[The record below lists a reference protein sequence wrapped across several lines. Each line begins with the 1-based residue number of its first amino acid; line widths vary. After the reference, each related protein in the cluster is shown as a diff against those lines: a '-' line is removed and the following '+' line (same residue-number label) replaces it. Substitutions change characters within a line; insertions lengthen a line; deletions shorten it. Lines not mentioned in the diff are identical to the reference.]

1 MPLYRDQGV
10 VLRTQKL
17 GEADRIITLFTKE
30 HGRIKAVAKGV
41 RRTKSR
47 FGARLEPASYV
58 DLQLY
63 TGRTFDT
70 ITQVVSI
77 ENYGDVLS
85 SDYQS
90 WTVASAILEAAER
103 FTQAEHEPALQQF
116 ILVSGSLKALAEKR
130 YDASLI
136 LDAYLL
142 RSLAVAGYAPSLTV
156 CSRCDAPGPH
166 KFFSLQGGGSVCP
179 TCNPS
184 ASAAPAQATL
194 DLMAHLLTGDWD
206 QAVRSESK
214 NRNEASGL
222 IAAYLQWH
230 LERGLRSLPLV
241 ERISRG

>member
-1 MPLYRDQGV
+1 MPLYRDQGI

-77 ENYGDVLS
+77 ENYGDALS

-103 FTQAEHEPALQQF
+103 FTQAEHEPSLQQYL
-116 ILVSGSLKALAEKR
+116 LVTGSLKVLAERR

-142 RSLAVAGYAPSLTV
+142 RSLSVAGYAPSLTV

-166 KFFSLQGGGSVCP
+166 KFFSLQGGGCVCVS
-179 TCNPS
+179 CKPS
-184 ASAAPAQATL
+184 ACATPSAATL
-194 DLMAHLLTGDWD
+194 ELMANLLTGNWD
-206 QAVRSESK
+206 SASKSESK

>member
-1 MPLYRDQGV
+1 MPLYRDQGI

-103 FTQAEHEPALQQF
+103 FTQAEHEPALQQYL
-116 ILVSGSLKALAEKR
+116 LVTGSLKVLAERR

-142 RSLAVAGYAPSLTV
+142 RSLSVAGYAPSLT
-156 CSRCDAPGPH
+156 
-166 KFFSLQGGGSVCP
+166 
-179 TCNPS
+179 
-184 ASAAPAQATL
+184 
-194 DLMAHLLTGDWD
+194 DLLKM
-206 QAVRSESK
+206 
-214 NRNEASGL
+214 
-222 IAAYLQWH
+222 
-230 LERGLRSLPLV
+230 
-241 ERISRG
+241 

>member
-1 MPLYRDQGV
+1 VSVYRDQAI

-17 GEADRIITLFTKE
+17 GEADRIITLFTRE

-47 FGARLEPASYV
+47 WGARLEPASHV

-63 TGRTFDT
+63 SGRSLDT
-70 ITQVVSI
+70 VTQAVSI
-77 ENYGDVLS
+77 ENFGDELS
-85 SDYQS
+85 LDYQR

-103 FTQAEHEPALQQF
+103 FTSQEHEPSLQQYL
-116 ILVSGSLKALAEKR
+116 LVVGSLKALAHET

-142 RSLAVAGYAPSLTV
+142 RSLAVAGYAPSLMN

-166 KFFSLQGGGSVCP
+166 KYFSLVGGGSVCN
-179 TCNPS
+179 TCKP
-184 ASAAPAQATL
+184 SAAPTPHPETL
-194 DLMAHLLTGDWD
+194 ELMQQLLSGDWAS
-206 QAVRSESK
+206 AVDSDARY
-214 NRNEASGL
+214 RREASGL

-241 ERISRG
+241 ERI

>member
-1 MPLYRDQGV
+1 MPLYRDQAI

-70 ITQVVSI
+70 ITQVESI

-103 FTQAEHEPALQQF
+103 FTQAEHEPALQQYL
-116 ILVSGSLKALAEKR
+116 LVTGSLKALVEKR

-142 RSLAVAGYAPSLTV
+142 RSLAVAGYAPSLTI

-166 KFFSLQGGGSVCP
+166 KFFSLQGGGSVCI
-179 TCNPS
+179 TCKPS
-184 ASAAPAQATL
+184 ASASPSPVTL
-194 DLMAHLLTGDWD
+194 QLMANLLTGDWD
-206 QAVRSESK
+206 QAQVSEGK

>member
-1 MPLYRDQGV
+1 VSVYRDQAI

-17 GEADRIITLFTKE
+17 GEADRIITLFTRE

-47 FGARLEPASYV
+47 WGARLEPASHV

-63 TGRTFDT
+63 SGRSLDT
-70 ITQVVSI
+70 VTQAVSI
-77 ENYGDVLS
+77 ENFGDILS
-85 SDYQS
+85 LDYQR

-103 FTQAEHEPALQQF
+103 FTSQEHEPALQQYL
-116 ILVSGSLKALAEKR
+116 LVVGSLKALAHET

-142 RSLAVAGYAPSLTV
+142 RSLAVAGYAPSLMN

-166 KFFSLQGGGSVCP
+166 KYFSLVGGGSVCN
-179 TCNPS
+179 TCKP
-184 ASAAPAQATL
+184 SAAPTPHPETL
-194 DLMAHLLTGDWD
+194 ELMQQLLSGDWASAMD
-206 QAVRSESK
+206 SDTRF
-214 NRNEASGL
+214 RREASGL

-241 ERISRG
+241 ERI

>member
-1 MPLYRDQGV
+1 
-10 VLRTQKL
+10 
-17 GEADRIITLFTKE
+17 
-30 HGRIKAVAKGV
+30 V

-70 ITQVVSI
+70 ITQAESI

-116 ILVSGSLKALAEKR
+116 LLVSGSLKALAEKR

-142 RSLAVAGYAPSLTV
+142 RSLAVAGYAPSLTI

-166 KFFSLQGGGSVCP
+166 KFFSLQGGGSVCI
-179 TCNPS
+179 TCKPS
-184 ASAAPAQATL
+184 ASATPSATTL
-194 DLMAHLLTGDWD
+194 ELMANLLTGDWD
-206 QAVRSESK
+206 RAQDSEAK

>member
-1 MPLYRDQGV
+1 MSVYRDLAV

-103 FTQAEHEPALQQF
+103 FTQAEHEPALQQYL
-116 ILVSGSLKALAEKR
+116 LVSGSLKALAEKR

-142 RSLAVAGYAPSLTV
+142 RSLSVAGYAPSLTI

-166 KFFSLQGGGSVCP
+166 KFFSLQGGGSVCI
-179 TCNPS
+179 TCKPS
-184 ASAAPAQATL
+184 ASASPSPVTL
-194 DLMAHLLTGDWD
+194 ELMANLLIGDWD
-206 QAVRSESK
+206 QAQLSEAK
-214 NRNEASGL
+214 NRSEASGL

>member
-1 MPLYRDQGV
+1 M
-10 VLRTQKL
+10 LRTQKL
-17 GEADRIITLFTKE
+17 GEADRIITLFTKD

-70 ITQVVSI
+70 ITQVVGI

-103 FTQAEHEPALQQF
+103 FTQAEHEPALQQYL
-116 ILVSGSLKALAEKR
+116 LVSGSLKALAEKR

-142 RSLAVAGYAPSLTV
+142 RSLSVAGYAPSLTI

-166 KFFSLQGGGSVCP
+166 KFFSLQGGGSVCITCKP
-179 TCNPS
+179 TAS
-184 ASAAPAQATL
+184 ASPSPVTL
-194 DLMAHLLTGDWD
+194 ELMANLLTGDWD
-206 QAVRSESK
+206 QAQLSEAK
-214 NRNEASGL
+214 NRSEASGL

>member
-1 MPLYRDQGV
+1 MPLYRDHAV

-47 FGARLEPASYV
+47 FGARLEPASCV

-103 FTQAEHEPALQQF
+103 FTQAEHEPALQQYL
-116 ILVSGSLKALAEKR
+116 LVTGSLKALAEKR
-130 YDASLI
+130 YDPSLI

-142 RSLAVAGYAPSLTV
+142 RSLSVAGYAPSLSV

-166 KFFSLQGGGSVCP
+166 KYFSLQGGGSVCAS
-179 TCNPS
+179 CKPS
-184 ASAAPAQATL
+184 ACATPTPATL
-194 DLMAHLLTGDWD
+194 ELMANLLTGDW
-206 QAVRSESK
+206 QMASASESA
-214 NRNEASGL
+214 NRSAASGL

-241 ERISRG
+241 ERVSRG

>member
-1 MPLYRDQGV
+1 VSVYRDQAI

-17 GEADRIITLFTKE
+17 GEADRIITLFTRE

-47 FGARLEPASYV
+47 WGARLEPASHV

-63 TGRTFDT
+63 SGRSLDT
-70 ITQVVSI
+70 VTQAVSI
-77 ENYGDVLS
+77 ENFGDVLS
-85 SDYQS
+85 LDYQR

-103 FTQAEHEPALQQF
+103 FTSQEHEPALQQYL
-116 ILVSGSLKALAEKR
+116 LVVGSLKALAHET

-142 RSLAVAGYAPSLTV
+142 RSLAVAGYAPSLMN

-166 KFFSLQGGGSVCP
+166 KYFSLVGGGSVCN
-179 TCNPS
+179 TCKP
-184 ASAAPAQATL
+184 SAAPTPHPETL
-194 DLMAHLLTGDWD
+194 ELMQQLLSGDWASAMD
-206 QAVRSESK
+206 SET
-214 NRNEASGL
+214 RLRREASGL
-222 IAAYLQWH
+222 IAAYLQRH

-241 ERISRG
+241 ERI